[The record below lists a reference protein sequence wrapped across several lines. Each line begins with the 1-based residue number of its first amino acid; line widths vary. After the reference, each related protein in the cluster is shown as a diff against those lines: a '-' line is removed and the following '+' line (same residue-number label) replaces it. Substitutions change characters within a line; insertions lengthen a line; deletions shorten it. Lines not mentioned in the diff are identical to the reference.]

1 MSAERFLRHGR
12 FAHTYDVVAW
22 AKRRRFQLVAVDP
35 EALDYHPTYG
45 RHPCKGLRASER
57 AVCKSTTTELHESRS
72 FLNDRKVV
80 SGLKRPQEKGF
91 VYNSSI
97 YAVKEI
103 DAVEL
108 LSPTNVLVKPKQRH
122 DECTVGP
129 RASLL
134 R

>member
-97 YAVKEI
+97 HAVKEI

>member
-91 VYNSSI
+91 VYNSNML
-97 YAVKEI
+97 KEI
-103 DAVEL
+103 DGSCCHL
-108 LSPTNVLVKPKQRH
+108 PTFW
-122 DECTVGP
+122 
-129 RASLL
+129 
-134 R
+134 